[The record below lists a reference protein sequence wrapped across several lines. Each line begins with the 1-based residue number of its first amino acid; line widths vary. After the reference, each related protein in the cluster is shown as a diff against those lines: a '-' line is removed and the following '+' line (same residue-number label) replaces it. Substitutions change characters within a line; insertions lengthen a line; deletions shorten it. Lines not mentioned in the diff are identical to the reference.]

1 MKKNDFRGSIKVI
14 GITFVFMCGLNGIFS
29 SDITRDWSSA
39 IQRMNLKMAH
49 RGPDADGVY
58 NNGDITLGHRR
69 LSIID
74 LDSRGTQPM
83 HAVGGRFVIVFNGEI
98 YNFEKLRKCVSTYPF
113 QTGTDTEVILALYI
127 EMGEKMLELL
137 EGMFAFAIWDNEKGD
152 LFVARDRFGKKP
164 LYWWISEERDA
175 FIFSS
180 ELRSIIASG
189 WLKPRLNGRVLG
201 QFLQYQTVFDPN
213 TLVEGIFQLAGGH
226 CARVQKDRDGK
237 IAFEPWPYYERQQEI
252 VKPNATNSYEDAVQK
267 TRSLFE
273 SAVQK
278 RLVSDV
284 DFGAFLSGGVDS
296 SAVVAMMAK
305 HLSSPVKTFHV
316 YFDESEFSERKYA
329 ELVAKKYNTDH
340 QNILIKPLEF
350 LNEVIPAV
358 EAIDH
363 PSADGVNTYVVSKY
377 TRGAGI
383 KMALS
388 GLGGDEIFGGYG
400 VFNRIQQVNRLR
412 KAGVLQLWERIPRA
426 IKKGLPAKG
435 KLHELLNLAKIDE
448 SNVYELFRHF
458 YSDAELTSLGIKSKT
473 DFSWGIPI
481 ISGRLTTWV
490 GNEEIEKY
498 MKPVLLRD
506 TDQMSMA
513 HSLEVRVPFLDHK
526 LTEFVMSLPD
536 NLKPLKPGKK
546 LLIDALGHDLPREVW
561 DRKKM
566 GFVFPWKQWVNN
578 ELKAI
583 VDEGLDVVSNIPELG
598 RAVEDLRVFQ
608 QSPINEKWHKAWL
621 LSTLGHWIKNNQI
634 EIKN

>member
-1 MKKNDFRGSIKVI
+1 
-14 GITFVFMCGLNGIFS
+14 MCGLNGIFS
-29 SDITRDWSSA
+29 SGGERDWSSA

-49 RGPDADGVY
+49 RGPDADGTY

-74 LDSRGTQPM
+74 LDPRGTQPM
-83 HAVGGRFVIVFNGEI
+83 HSFGGRYVIVFNGEI
-98 YNFEKLRKCVSTYPF
+98 YNFEKLKKRVATYPF

-127 EMGEKMLELL
+127 ELGEKMLDLL
-137 EGMFAFAIWDNEKGD
+137 EGMFAFAIWDNEKED
-152 LFVARDRFGKKP
+152 LFIARDRFGKKP
-164 LYWWISEERDA
+164 LYWWMSENRDA
-175 FIFSS
+175 LIFSS

-189 WLKPRLNGRVLG
+189 WLKPRLNGKVLG

-213 TLVEGIFQLAGGH
+213 TLVEDVFQLAGGY
-226 CARVQKDRDGK
+226 CARVRKNSDGK
-237 IAFEPWPYYERQQEI
+237 LVLHTWPFYERQKEI
-252 VKPNATNSYEDAVQK
+252 VKPSTVKSYELAVQE

-273 SAVQK
+273 LAVQK

-305 HLSSPVKTFHV
+305 HLNSPVKTFHV
-316 YFDESEFSERKYA
+316 YFDESEYSERKYA
-329 ELVAKKYNTDH
+329 ELVAKKFKTDH
-340 QNILIKPLEF
+340 QNILIKPVEF
-350 LNEVIPAV
+350 LNEVIPAIK
-358 EAIDH
+358 AIDH

-377 TRGAGI
+377 TRMAGI

-388 GLGGDEIFGGYG
+388 GLGGDEVFGGYG

-412 KAGVLQLWERIPRA
+412 KTGVLQLWERIPGF
-426 IKKGLPAKG
+426 IKNGLPLKG
-435 KLHELLNLAKIDE
+435 KIHELLNLAIIDE

-458 YSDAELTSLGIKSKT
+458 YSDAELTKLGIESKT

-481 ISGRLTTWV
+481 KSGHLTAWV

-513 HSLEVRVPFLDHK
+513 HSLEVRVPFLDHT

-536 NLKPLKPGKK
+536 HLKPLKPGKK
-546 LLIDALGHDLPREVW
+546 LLIDALGQDLPREVW

-578 ELKAI
+578 ELKSI
-583 VDEGLDVVSNIPELG
+583 VDEGLDVVANIPELG
-598 RAVEDLRVFQ
+598 PAVRDLRVFQ
-608 QSPINEKWHKAWL
+608 QAPTNEKWHKTWL
-621 LSTLGHWIKNNQI
+621 LSTLGHWIKDNQI
-634 EIKN
+634 EIKASR